1 MRRRDAALI
10 QVQIKVKRL
19 TKKKG
24 MRMVVMLREG
34 TACARGLAL
43 RMLVE
48 IATNKVAEEGALRPR
63 CCCEALRC
71 LWLASSCRALRAL
84 RGLRGAQRALRGMLR
99 ALRVALRA
107 LLGTLNGLGED
118 ITMDIEALMLPHSAP
133 IHRVDPLELLLE
145 SMEPLESM
153 KLLLVPLELV
163 EPLEL
168 TERTSLLLLEKHPG
182 EQRLRSKWILQQVR
196 SKWILAKLSS
206 SCLKL
211 REALCVHARP

>member
-1 MRRRDAALI
+1 M
-10 QVQIKVKRL
+10 QIKVKRL

-24 MRMVVMLREG
+24 MRMVVMMREG

-63 CCCEALRC
+63 FCCEALRC

-84 RGLRGAQRALRGMLR
+84 RGP
-99 ALRVALRA
+99 
-107 LLGTLNGLGED
+107 LNGLGED

-168 TERTSLLLLEKHPG
+168 TERKSLLLLEKHPG

-211 REALCVHARP
+211 REALCAHARP